1 MHTIWSKLKIST
13 KLQFVIMNIILI
25 SVIAGS
31 FSFQEIIKNLTIKEV
46 TKKGIAVAQSSMGG
60 LNMLM
65 LTGAISDPENRKLFF
80 EKISDTDNIESFYAF
95 RSQHIK
101 SQYGE
106 GLDNENSKNELDTKA
121 VSTKE
126 IQTEYI
132 ENGDKFSLRVVVPY
146 IASKDFQGT
155 NCLMCHNVNEGDVL
169 GAASVTLDIS
179 DSINDKNELIMNLI
193 IASFLFLVFLHFLV
207 MYASR
212 FVVSNPLQKFMDD
225 IDNIGTDLTKRVS
238 VNSQDE
244 IGEVAKFINK
254 FVETT
259 ANIISTV
266 KDTSSKNAKVSSELS
281 DVSANEQEQTQKS
294 CVLVNR
300 MMTDIH
306 SIKDTVDEGSK
317 STEISFSKID
327 EAHSALY
334 DVKHSSEEVFTKV
347 DNISQRS
354 TDFSQRVEGLKSQ
367 IEDIKG
373 ILVVI
378 SDIAQQTNL
387 LALNAAIEAARA
399 GEHGRGF
406 AVVADEVRK
415 LAERTQSSLNS
426 SDITI
431 QTLSQTIMETVDEI
445 LRQADSMNEINKI
458 NETIGQKIEETT
470 FSISDAKD
478 IANES
483 FEKSKSMV
491 VMMSEMVKE
500 TEDIE
505 CISKGSNSSMV
516 KLTKMTDELN
526 NMTDILNK
534 KLDEFKV

>member
-1 MHTIWSKLKIST
+1 MHEIWSKLKIST
-13 KLQFVIMNIILI
+13 KLQFVIMNIIFI

-80 EKISDTDNIESFYAF
+80 KKISDTDNIDSFYAF
-95 RSQHIK
+95 RSQHVV

-106 GLDNENSKNELDTKA
+106 GLANEHSKSELDTKA
-121 VSTKE
+121 VSTKK

-132 ENGDKFSLRVVVPY
+132 ENKDKYSLRVVVPY

-155 NCLMCHNVNEGDVL
+155 NCLMCHDVNEGDVL
-169 GAASVTLDIS
+169 GAASITLDIS
-179 DSINDKNELIMNLI
+179 DSIHEKNELVINLI
-193 IASFLFLVFLHFLV
+193 IASLLFLAFLHFLV
-207 MYASR
+207 MYASK

-244 IGEVAKFINK
+244 IGEVAKFVNRFI
-254 FVETT
+254 VTT
-259 ANIISTV
+259 ASVISTV
-266 KDTSSKNAKVSSELS
+266 KETSNKNAKVSCELS
-281 DVSANEQEQTQKS
+281 EVSLSEQEQTKKS
-294 CVLVNR
+294 CVLVNQ

-306 SIKDTVDEGSK
+306 VIKNTVDEGSQ

-327 EAHSALY
+327 EVHSALY
-334 DVKHSSEEVFTKV
+334 DVKQSSEEVFTKV
-347 DNISQRS
+347 DNISQKS
-354 TDFSQRVEGLKSQ
+354 TDFSQKMDGLKSQ

-378 SDIAQQTNL
+378 SDIANQTNL
-387 LALNAAIEAARA
+387 LSLNAAIEAARA

-415 LAERTQSSLNS
+415 LAERTQDSVKT

-445 LRQADSMNEINKI
+445 LSQADSMNEINKI
-458 NETIGQKIEETT
+458 NETIGQKIEQTT
-470 FSISDAKD
+470 FSISDAKE

-491 VMMSEMVKE
+491 VMISEMVNE
-500 TEDIE
+500 TKDIE
-505 CISKGSNSSMV
+505 CISKGSNDSMI

-526 NMTDILNK
+526 SMTEVLNQ